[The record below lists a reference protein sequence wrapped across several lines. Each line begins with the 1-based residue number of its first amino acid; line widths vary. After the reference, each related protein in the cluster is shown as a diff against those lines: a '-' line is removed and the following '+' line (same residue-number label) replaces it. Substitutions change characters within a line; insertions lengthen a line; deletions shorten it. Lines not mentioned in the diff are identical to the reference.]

1 MSCKKNVLPMP
12 SLAGHFDAPDDHVG
26 HFGWLCGYSADAP
39 FLDDALTRF
48 TRMTAAQRAAQG
60 RIFLAVMLDA
70 GNPPILSTDVPGV
83 AHLLLKKGQPFR
95 LLHAKVALL
104 GFRHRTEPGRWWL
117 RLLVSTGNWTRQT
130 VEESLDLAWRLDVTQ
145 EGCEDAAD
153 GIGQDRADIRAAWD
167 LLQWLQGYVDTRLL
181 DATTDGRPSES
192 SLARQCVARW
202 LDACGARAEAPRF
215 FDSRKASLLK
225 GLLKKLNNH
234 GVKRCSR
241 LVLGSGFFE
250 SGTDARKELVPL
262 RIVREFKENSFLTS
276 RPRVDIFVD
285 PDSCQVMAKAGTL
298 DSLKNA
304 GFHLRPAAP
313 PEAVFGE
320 RAATRNL
327 HAKFIF
333 SAASGRKDE
342 DACCGAWLYL
352 GSGNLTRP
360 GFIDK
365 MSSTGGNL
373 EAGVL
378 LFPPEGLRWKQK
390 NGVNGVDAGKVITNL
405 LPVQWDTEIT
415 TADALKSGPGKEE
428 QREAFFAPPV
438 AHLFWD
444 DGDGQ
449 QTLGTRGDCPASLEV
464 LNPQGR
470 PCPRKDGV
478 FEWKDARPCLVH
490 IRWQEEGCPQEA
502 LVPVV
507 DRWGR
512 VAVRELPALDTE
524 DVWWQLASFPL
535 PPEKDD
541 EDVSGVEEGGERAG
555 KGRAASGGPATGA
568 DYPIRRMMELVEHIA
583 AQQTEIREEDWQL
596 WCLRLEQTLMQARDC
611 ASVVYFREVLK
622 LDPLYPLFEP
632 CFRPSFAEDRRSECG
647 RRYEDAL
654 QAVRKCW
661 QVHELPGL
669 GEDL

>member
-12 SLAGHFDAPDDHVG
+12 SLAGHFDAPDDYVG

-48 TRMTAAQRAAQG
+48 TRMTAAQRAGQG

-145 EGCEDAAD
+145 KGCEEAAD
-153 GIGQDRADIRAAWD
+153 GIGKDCADIRAAWD
-167 LLQWLQGYVDTRLL
+167 LLQWLQGCVDTGLL

-262 RIVREFKENSFLTS
+262 RIVRELKEKSFLTS

-298 DSLKNA
+298 DSLKKT
-304 GFHLRPAAP
+304 
-313 PEAVFGE
+313 VS
-320 RAATRNL
+320 
-327 HAKFIF
+327 IF
-333 SAASGRKDE
+333 ARRRRRK
-342 DACCGAWLYL
+342 
-352 GSGNLTRP
+352 P
-360 GFIDK
+360 
-365 MSSTGGNL
+365 SS
-373 EAGVL
+373 
-378 LFPPEGLRWKQK
+378 
-390 NGVNGVDAGKVITNL
+390 
-405 LPVQWDTEIT
+405 
-415 TADALKSGPGKEE
+415 
-428 QREAFFAPPV
+428 
-438 AHLFWD
+438 
-444 DGDGQ
+444 
-449 QTLGTRGDCPASLEV
+449 
-464 LNPQGR
+464 
-470 PCPRKDGV
+470 
-478 FEWKDARPCLVH
+478 
-490 IRWQEEGCPQEA
+490 
-502 LVPVV
+502 
-507 DRWGR
+507 
-512 VAVRELPALDTE
+512 
-524 DVWWQLASFPL
+524 
-535 PPEKDD
+535 
-541 EDVSGVEEGGERAG
+541 G
-555 KGRAASGGPATGA
+555 KGRRRGPCT
-568 DYPIRRMMELVEHIA
+568 PSSS
-583 AQQTEIREEDWQL
+583 
-596 WCLRLEQTLMQARDC
+596 
-611 ASVVYFREVLK
+611 SV
-622 LDPLYPLFEP
+622 PPP
-632 CFRPSFAEDRRSECG
+632 AG
-647 RRYEDAL
+647 RTRTP
-654 QAVRKCW
+654 AV
-661 QVHELPGL
+661 VPGCIWAPAI
-669 GEDL
+669 

>member
-12 SLAGHFDAPDDHVG
+12 SLAGHFDAPDDYVG

-48 TRMTAAQRAAQG
+48 TRMTAAQRAGQG

-145 EGCEDAAD
+145 EGCEEAAD

-192 SLARQCVARW
+192 SLARQCMVRW

-262 RIVREFKENSFLTS
+262 RIVRELKENSFLTS

-320 RAATRNL
+320 RATPRTL

-352 GSGNLTRP
+352 GSGNLTQP

-428 QREAFFAPPV
+428 QREAFFAP
-438 AHLFWD
+438 
-444 DGDGQ
+444 
-449 QTLGTRGDCPASLEV
+449 
-464 LNPQGR
+464 
-470 PCPRKDGV
+470 
-478 FEWKDARPCLVH
+478 
-490 IRWQEEGCPQEA
+490 
-502 LVPVV
+502 
-507 DRWGR
+507 
-512 VAVRELPALDTE
+512 
-524 DVWWQLASFPL
+524 
-535 PPEKDD
+535 
-541 EDVSGVEEGGERAG
+541 
-555 KGRAASGGPATGA
+555 
-568 DYPIRRMMELVEHIA
+568 
-583 AQQTEIREEDWQL
+583 
-596 WCLRLEQTLMQARDC
+596 
-611 ASVVYFREVLK
+611 K
-622 LDPLYPLFEP
+622 L
-632 CFRPSFAEDRRSECG
+632 
-647 RRYEDAL
+647 
-654 QAVRKCW
+654 
-661 QVHELPGL
+661 
-669 GEDL
+669 

>member
-1 MSCKKNVLPMP
+1 MP
-12 SLAGHFDAPDDHVG
+12 A
-26 HFGWLCGYSADAP
+26 
-39 FLDDALTRF
+39 
-48 TRMTAAQRAAQG
+48 
-60 RIFLAVMLDA
+60 I
-70 GNPPILSTDVPGV
+70 PPILSTDVPGV

-145 EGCEDAAD
+145 EGCEEAAD

-449 QTLGTRGDCPASLEV
+449 QTLGTRGTARRHWKFLIRREGHVPARTVSS
-464 LNPQGR
+464 NGR
-470 PCPRKDGV
+470 MP
-478 FEWKDARPCLVH
+478 A
-490 IRWQEEGCPQEA
+490 
-502 LVPVV
+502 PVSCISA
-507 DRWGR
+507 GR
-512 VAVRELPALDTE
+512 RRAVRRRPLSRWWTAGG
-524 DVWWQLASFPL
+524 VWLYGNCPPL
-535 PPEKDD
+535 
-541 EDVSGVEEGGERAG
+541 
-555 KGRAASGGPATGA
+555 
-568 DYPIRRMMELVEHIA
+568 IRRMSGGSWPASPCRRKRMTKMSPALK
-583 AQQTEIREEDWQL
+583 REE
-596 WCLRLEQTLMQARDC
+596 EGQARVWPHP
-611 ASVVYFREVLK
+611 AAPRQE
-622 LDPLYPLFEP
+622 
-632 CFRPSFAEDRRSECG
+632 RTIPSAG
-647 RRYEDAL
+647 
-654 QAVRKCW
+654 
-661 QVHELPGL
+661 
-669 GEDL
+669 

>member
-12 SLAGHFDAPDDHVG
+12 SLAGHFDAPDDYVG

-48 TRMTAAQRAAQG
+48 TRMTAAQRAGQG

-145 EGCEDAAD
+145 KGCEEAAD
-153 GIGQDRADIRAAWD
+153 GIGKDCADIRAAWD
-167 LLQWLQGYVDTRLL
+167 LLQWLQGCVDTGLL

-262 RIVREFKENSFLTS
+262 RIVRELKEKSFLTS

-298 DSLKNA
+298 DSLKKN

-320 RAATRNL
+320 RAAPRTL

-352 GSGNLTRP
+352 GSGNLTWP

-390 NGVNGVDAGKVITNL
+390 NGVDAGKVITNL

-438 AHLFWD
+438 ACLLWD

-449 QTLGTRGDCPASLEV
+449 QTLDTGGDCPASLEV
-464 LNPQGR
+464 LDPQGR
-470 PCPRKDGV
+470 PCPRKG
-478 FEWKDARPCLVH
+478 
-490 IRWQEEGCPQEA
+490 G
-502 LVPVV
+502 
-507 DRWGR
+507 
-512 VAVRELPALDTE
+512 VRELPALDTE

-541 EDVSGVEEGGERAG
+541 EDVSGVEEGGRAG
-555 KGRAASGGPATGA
+555 KSMAASGAPATGA
-568 DYPIRRMMELVEHIA
+568 NYPVRRMMELVEHIA
-583 AQQTEIREEDWQL
+583 ARQTEIREEDWPL
-596 WCLRLEQTLMQARDC
+596 WCLRLEQTLIQARDC

-622 LDPLYPLFEP
+622 LDPLYPLFAP
-632 CFRPSFAEDRRSECG
+632 CFRPSFAEDKRSECG
-647 RRYEDAL
+647 RRPCRRSGNAGRSTSCRDWEKICEVGRPQDNVL
-654 QAVRKCW
+654 TRI
-661 QVHELPGL
+661 
-669 GEDL
+669 

>member
-1 MSCKKNVLPMP
+1 MSKKKNMLHAP
-12 SLAGHFDAPDDHVG
+12 SLARHFDAPDDYIG

-48 TRMTAAQRAAQG
+48 SRMTAAQRAAYG

-130 VEESLDLAWRLDVTQ
+130 VEESLDLVWRLDVTQ
-145 EGCEDAAD
+145 EGCDEAAD
-153 GIGQDRADIRAAWD
+153 GIGQDCADIRAAWD
-167 LLQWLQGYVDTRLL
+167 LLQWLQQCADTRLL
-181 DATTDGRPSES
+181 NATAARRPGES
-192 SLARQCVARW
+192 LLARRCVARW
-202 LDACGARAEAPRF
+202 LEACSDRAEGQPRF
-215 FDSRKASLLK
+215 FDSRKASLLRR
-225 GLLKKLNNH
+225 LLTKLARH
-234 GVKRCSR
+234 GVKRRSR

-250 SGTDARKELVPL
+250 AGTDTKKELVPL
-262 RIVREFKENSFLTS
+262 RIVRLLKEHGFLTS
-276 RPRVDIFVD
+276 RPEVDIFVD
-285 PDSCQVMAKAGTL
+285 PDSCQAMAEAGTL
-298 DSLKNA
+298 ASLKEA
-304 GFHLRPAAP
+304 GFHLRPAAT

-320 RAATRNL
+320 RAAIRTL

-333 SAASGRKDE
+333 SAASGRKDKG
-342 DACCGAWLYL
+342 ACRGAWLYL

-360 GFIDK
+360 GFIHE
-365 MSSTGGNL
+365 MSPSKGNL

-378 LFPPEGLRWKQK
+378 LFPPEGLRWEQAD
-390 NGVNGVDAGKVITNL
+390 GVNGVDAGKVVSNL

-415 TADALKSGPGKEE
+415 TSDALKSGSGKEE
-428 QREAFFAPPV
+428 QREVFFAPPV
-438 AHLFWD
+438 ACLLWD
-444 DGDGQ
+444 DSDGRQ
-449 QTLGTRGDCPASLEV
+449 ALRTDEEYPDMLEV
-464 LNPQGR
+464 LDPQGR
-470 PCPRKDGV
+470 PCPGKDGV
-478 FEWKDARPCLVH
+478 FEWQEDRPRLVR

-502 LVPVV
+502 PVPVV

-535 PPEKDD
+535 LPEKDD
-541 EDVSGVEEGGERAG
+541 EDFSSAEEGGRAG
-555 KGRAASGGPATGA
+555 KSTAASGGPATGA
-568 DYPIRRMMELVEHIA
+568 DYPIRRMMELVENIA
-583 AQQTEIREEDWQL
+583 ARQTEVREEDWPL

-611 ASVVYFREVLK
+611 VSVVYFREVLR
-622 LDPLYPLFEP
+622 LDPLYPLLKP
-632 CFRPSFAEDRRSECG
+632 CFRPSFAEDGRSECS
-647 RRYEDAL
+647 RRYEEAL
-654 QAVRKCW
+654 QAVRESW

-669 GEDL
+669 GE